1 MKFEKPIFEIVDFD
15 TDDIIRTSIL
25 FDATEST
32 ELPGVGMDD

>member
-1 MKFEKPIFEIVDFD
+1 MEFKKPIFEIVNFN
-15 TDDIIRTSIL
+15 TNDIIRTSIL